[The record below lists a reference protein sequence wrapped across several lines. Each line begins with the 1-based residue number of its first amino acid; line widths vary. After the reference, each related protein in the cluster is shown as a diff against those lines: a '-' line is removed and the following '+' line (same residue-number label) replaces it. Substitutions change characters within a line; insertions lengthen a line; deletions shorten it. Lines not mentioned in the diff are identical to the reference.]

1 MLVTALTLVIQE
13 EREIQPHGNQ
23 YKVMIQEHD
32 NPDNNYKFL
41 VNYFSDILVTDGQ
54 EVEIFDQIIKGNIN
68 LFTYNQIY
76 GPDVAKR
83 YLVNLISSIFLNSG
97 IYFDS
102 KHLEILANAMFSYV
116 EVCDNQGDKQYQ
128 NRKSYPL
135 QEILS
140 INTNRQENDLAPI
153 IYEPT
158 VKSINV
164 LAYRH

>member
-102 KHLEILANAMFSYV
+102 KQTLV
-116 EVCDNQGDKQYQ
+116 
-128 NRKSYPL
+128 
-135 QEILS
+135 
-140 INTNRQENDLAPI
+140 
-153 IYEPT
+153 
-158 VKSINV
+158 
-164 LAYRH
+164 